1 MTRFYLRILGNPT
14 LQPTTAPGESRLR
27 PGKPLA
33 LLAYLAVEGGPVSRD
48 DLAELLWP
56 DADRR
61 HSRASVRQAL
71 WYLRRELAEEIF
83 DSEDTVA
90 LTPGALETDL
100 EGFRAALSQ
109 GDLPS
114 AVALWNGEP
123 LEGLRFPG
131 ARKWERW
138 ADALRTQEEERFG
151 GALARAAEDFGR
163 SGDYV
168 GAREAWKRATEVEP
182 GRLSHHTSFI
192 RCLLESH
199 DLLGADEAILSARR
213 VLEDPESQ
221 ETLED
226 LFSRLLALR
235 RSVVRDREPHAIR
248 TEFVGRSPEFAVL
261 SNLWKEAKA
270 GARRCGLIQG
280 PPGIGKTRLAE
291 EVALLVNAEG
301 GRVVRVKGTEVGR
314 FLEWGIL
321 GEVARELHGLPGA
334 AGISG
339 RSSAILTQ
347 LLPSLDQGRRRGDRQ
362 PSFLPSEQTALAD
375 AFRDL
380 VAAVAE
386 EDPLMVVVDDL
397 QWADRKS
404 QAALFQA
411 LRSLPRSPAFFL
423 LTSRNMGDES
433 PIASTVEGLRQTEW
447 ARETILGPLEEPE
460 VAELLAL
467 MAEPA
472 EPRHLAAFAE
482 RVHGITRGN
491 PLFIVELLNLLHA
504 EGFLKAMDGGRWS
517 IDPQSLTAPLPVPES
532 IEAAIER
539 RLKDVS
545 PAARTVA
552 AYLAS
557 AARPQHP
564 ERLGQRA
571 GLSEWDLTHAAEEL
585 MGRDLLRQDGQGR
598 WDFVHDTVREV
609 AGRVFPHADANGAVS
624 GVGRRRGWR
633 AGLWGFGLG
642 GLATALVV
650 WVAFVF
656 IRERGDAFS
665 LAPTRV
671 LAVQAGEG
679 REARP
684 VEIYLRG
691 RRATIRPLVDPFP
704 GLTSPDGR
712 RTVEHA
718 RTPTGAH
725 LLARQLELGESYL
738 IMEDGGDHRAEAF
751 SPDGRHLL
759 YSEGEDFD
767 EGRRYRRFLGI
778 FDFDS
783 GEGRR
788 LLLPDPV
795 SGGTGS
801 WSPDGTR
808 VAFLTGS
815 EGLPRVCVSDL
826 EAAAPWCFS
835 DTAGR
840 SPSRPAWSPDGKRLA
855 VTLRR
860 ASESEILVFPAGGGA
875 PTAIG
880 AGLRPLGPPVWLS
893 RFVLACVAGA
903 PDQGDLWLVD
913 IEGVIPRLRRVTH
926 TGNLRGLDRKK
937 PGGPSWPW
945 IRSVL
950 LKPAVATVS
959 PRQLLRLSAQV
970 EWTDGKL
977 TDTEA
982 LPVRW
987 DVSDPRLAS
996 VTDSGLVRILGEGT
1010 VTVTASV
1017 GGWRSGSVKLNS
1029 VPLEEEEPAL
1039 LFEERWTEGLRTE
1052 EWRPYGTPHPYV
1064 EERGGPERGG
1074 YFVNNGDKSYESGAV
1089 SVRSFPLRTGGLTV
1103 EVWADLAFDGGLYQD
1118 FSLGFD
1124 RDGTLDPDGER
1135 HIREG
1140 DVRLI
1145 IDGNPPVTDVT
1156 VGHPEA
1162 ERLPLPGGD
1171 GWKRY
1176 ALQLAPDGTLSIVI
1190 DGALFWRSQA
1200 HAAPIRE
1207 GEELFVDLG
1216 SRSLG
1221 TEVKHGFLRV
1231 YSGEKYVLAGKN
1243 VGRSR

>member
-1 MTRFYLRILGNPT
+1 VTRFYLRILGDPT
-14 LQPTTAPGESRLR
+14 LRPTTAPGESRLR

-109 GDLPS
+109 GDLS
-114 AVALWNGEP
+114 AAVALWHGEP

-151 GALARAAEDFGR
+151 GALAQAAEDFGR

-199 DLLGADEAILSARR
+199 DLQGANEAILSARR

-226 LFSRLLALR
+226 LSSRLLALR

-314 FLEWGIL
+314 FLDWGTL

-334 AGISG
+334 AGISR

-423 LTSRNMGDES
+423 LTSRTMGDES

-482 RVHGITRGN
+482 RVHGITQGN
-491 PLFIVELLNLLHA
+491 PLFIVELLKLLHA
-504 EGFLKAMDGGRWS
+504 EGFLKAMDGGRWA
-517 IDPQSLTAPLPVPES
+517 IDPQSVTAPLPVPES

-564 ERLGQRA
+564 ERLAQRA
-571 GLSEWDLTHAAEEL
+571 GLSERDLTHAAEEL
-585 MGRDLLRQDGQGR
+585 MGRDLLRQDDQGR
-598 WDFVHDTVREV
+598 WDFSHDTVREV
-609 AGRVFPHADANGAVS
+609 AGRVFPYADANGAVS
-624 GVGRRRGWR
+624 GVDRRRGWR
-633 AGLWGFGLG
+633 TGLWGFGLG
-642 GLATALVV
+642 GLATALVA
-650 WVAFVF
+650 WAAFVF
-656 IRERGDAFS
+656 IHERADALS

-691 RRATIRPLVDPFP
+691 RRATIRPLMDPFP

-725 LLARQLELGESYL
+725 LLARDLEIGESYL
-738 IMEDGGDHRAEAF
+738 IMEDGGDQMAEAF

-788 LLLPDPV
+788 LPLQDPV
-795 SGGTGS
+795 SGGAGS

-808 VAFLTGS
+808 VAFLMGS
-815 EGLPRVCVSDL
+815 EGPPRLCVSDL
-826 EAAAPWCFS
+826 EAAVPWCFS
-835 DTAGR
+835 DAAGR

-860 ASESEILVFPAGGGA
+860 ASESEILVFPADGGA

-893 RFVLACVAGA
+893 RFVIACVAGA
-903 PDQGDLWLVD
+903 PDEGDLWLVD

-926 TGNLRGLDRKK
+926 TGNLRGLDRIR

-959 PRQLLRLSAQV
+959 PNQLLRLSAQV

-977 TDTEA
+977 TDPEA
-982 LPVRW
+982 LPLRW

-1010 VTVTASV
+1010 VTVTASL
-1017 GGWRSGSVKLNS
+1017 GGWRSGSVTLNS

-1039 LFEERWTEGLRTE
+1039 LFEERWTEGFRTE
-1052 EWRPYGTPHPYV
+1052 QWRPYGTPHPYV
-1064 EERGGPERGG
+1064 NHRGGPEGGG
-1074 YFVNNGDKSYESGAV
+1074 YFVNNGDVHYGSGAIA
-1089 SVRSFPLRTGGLTV
+1089 VRPFPFTGGLTV

-1118 FSLGFD
+1118 FSLGFN
-1124 RDGTLDPDGER
+1124 RDATLDPDGER
-1135 HIREG
+1135 HIRDG

-1145 IDGNPPVTDVT
+1145 IDGNPPITDVT
-1156 VGHPEA
+1156 VGHPET
-1162 ERLPLPGGD
+1162 ERLPPPRGD
-1171 GWKRY
+1171 GWRRY
-1176 ALQLAPDGTLSIVI
+1176 ALQMASDGTISVVI

-1221 TEVKHGFLRV
+1221 TEVKHGILRV
-1231 YSGEKYVLAGKN
+1231 YAGEKYVLVEREHGPA
-1243 VGRSR
+1243 

>member
-1 MTRFYLRILGNPT
+1 
-14 LQPTTAPGESRLR
+14 
-27 PGKPLA
+27 
-33 LLAYLAVEGGPVSRD
+33 
-48 DLAELLWP
+48 
-56 DADRR
+56 
-61 HSRASVRQAL
+61 
-71 WYLRRELAEEIF
+71 
-83 DSEDTVA
+83 
-90 LTPGALETDL
+90 
-100 EGFRAALSQ
+100 
-109 GDLPS
+109 
-114 AVALWNGEP
+114 
-123 LEGLRFPG
+123 
-131 ARKWERW
+131 
-138 ADALRTQEEERFG
+138 
-151 GALARAAEDFGR
+151 
-163 SGDYV
+163 
-168 GAREAWKRATEVEP
+168 
-182 GRLSHHTSFI
+182 
-192 RCLLESH
+192 
-199 DLLGADEAILSARR
+199 
-213 VLEDPESQ
+213 
-221 ETLED
+221 
-226 LFSRLLALR
+226 
-235 RSVVRDREPHAIR
+235 
-248 TEFVGRSPEFAVL
+248 
-261 SNLWKEAKA
+261 
-270 GARRCGLIQG
+270 
-280 PPGIGKTRLAE
+280 
-291 EVALLVNAEG
+291 
-301 GRVVRVKGTEVGR
+301 
-314 FLEWGIL
+314 
-321 GEVARELHGLPGA
+321 
-334 AGISG
+334 
-339 RSSAILTQ
+339 
-347 LLPSLDQGRRRGDRQ
+347 
-362 PSFLPSEQTALAD
+362 
-375 AFRDL
+375 
-380 VAAVAE
+380 
-386 EDPLMVVVDDL
+386 
-397 QWADRKS
+397 
-404 QAALFQA
+404 
-411 LRSLPRSPAFFL
+411 
-423 LTSRNMGDES
+423 MGDES